1 MPFPALVSDII
12 EPITSLTDTIM
23 AGYIKGTMKDILGAV
38 DIISFFITA
47 LVWIFIQGS
56 KAISAH
62 ISYAYGQNW
71 LQQMQGLVA

>member
-1 MPFPALVSDII
+1 
-12 EPITSLTDTIM
+12 M

-71 LQQMQGLVA
+71 LQQMQGLSLRNVGLKLFKIRTNNR